1 MRTLNIIL
9 LLSVAIFCSG
19 YRFRCYA
26 FCNDQTAIQND
37 YVEQRDECRDYAQNN
52 LNAEMAKSKTPDSGK
67 ARKEKL
73 VTIFSECMSKYGWDV
88 PSGNE
93 KGDKGKLA
101 DKGEVPIYVS
111 SVSKQQPKETPTAV
125 AVGVNDE
132 TTKETDKI
140 EQRDLNERKVP
151 PENIDKQPEGKGK
164 ESTSTKETNKEKD
177 SNSSSI
183 ATQKTDTVTTSQ
195 DGESQPKS
203 MRTQP
208 ATTIKKSKAEESKQK
223 TIEKT
228 KSTNTTKTESNT
240 QETVKKEQ
248 APPAI
253 IQQQQ
258 PTNVVREN
266 RDMTNANGKVEHMRT
281 QPATTKKPEKTKKTK
296 SDSDSPDQAL
306 SEAIHGKSTAKTEP
320 NQTQGSQKNI
330 SAIKPEA
337 GSHKTDMK
345 SETVQQQNILRQ
357 NALKEKARANY
368 KNNGEKTEYKEQSR
382 QPIAIQ
388 QQQPDS
394 AVRSKQSDSL
404 PNQTE
409 QLENIKQQ
417 PVVTKKSTAD
427 TAPANTKNTNAAEQ
441 ALSESIK
448 KKSASEVEYRNT
460 SKANSS
466 IEKNANKTQPQSTI
480 PQQPREEKQKEL
492 YERKTPSEN
501 IQIQKQ
507 AIQQQNVNEDS
518 SIIKQT
524 SSDVKTITKE
534 TQKETHTTEQTKSV
548 AVEKQSAGS
557 STPPPSANQP
567 INATTNP
574 PISGND
580 GSAIASQPK
589 VTKGKTSKQRA
600 KECEMARSSAS
611 TSNSAA
617 KLAKACAIECTKLL
631 KEQPEIINHAPCPA
645 KDTAVDLLD
654 IQLGNKK

>member
-1 MRTLNIIL
+1 MRLLNIIL

-111 SVSKQQPKETPTAV
+111 SASKLQPKDTEAPAV
-125 AVGVNDE
+125 VSVNDE
-132 TTKETDKI
+132 TAKQTDKI
-140 EQRDLNERKVP
+140 EQRDINERKIP
-151 PENIDKQPEGKGK
+151 PENIEKQSEKQDK
-164 ESTSTKETNKEKD
+164 ESTSTKEVSKEK
-177 SNSSSI
+177 SSSV
-183 ATQKTDTVTTSQ
+183 ATQKSDTTTTSQ
-195 DGESQPKS
+195 DAEQQPKS

-208 ATTIKKSKAEESKQK
+208 ATTIKKSKIEESKQK
-223 TIEKT
+223 TTEKT
-228 KSTNTTKTESNT
+228 KSTTITKTDSNT
-240 QETVKKEQ
+240 QETVKKEP
-248 APPAI
+248 AAPAI

-258 PTNVVREN
+258 PANVVRESSN
-266 RDMTNANGKVEHMRT
+266 TISANGKTENIRS
-281 QPATTKKPEKTKKTK
+281 QPATTKKPEKTKP
-296 SDSDSPDQAL
+296 DSNSPDQAL
-306 SEAIHGKSTAKTEP
+306 SEAIKEKSTDKAESS
-320 NQTQGSQKNI
+320 QTQGGQKNI

-345 SETVQQQNILRQ
+345 SEAVQQQNALKQ
-357 NALKEKARANY
+357 NALREKAKANY
-368 KNNGEKTEYKEQSR
+368 KNNSEKAEYKEQER

-388 QQQPDS
+388 QQQP
-394 AVRSKQSDSL
+394 
-404 PNQTE
+404 T
-409 QLENIKQQ
+409 
-417 PVVTKKSTAD
+417 VTKKSTAD
-427 TAPANTKNTNAAEQ
+427 TAPANTKNTDTAEQ

-448 KKSASEVEYRNT
+448 KKSTTEVEY
-460 SKANSS
+460 KNSS
-466 IEKNANKTQPQSTI
+466 KTNSSTEKNVNKTQSQSTI
-480 PQQPREEKQKEL
+480 PQQPIEEKQKEL
-492 YERKTPSEN
+492 YERKIPSEN

-507 AIQQQNVNEDS
+507 TIQQRNVDDDS
-518 SIIKQT
+518 SVIKQT
-524 SSDVKTITKE
+524 ASDVKTITKE
-534 TQKETHTTEQTKSV
+534 TQKETKTTEQTKSV

-557 STPPPSANQP
+557 SSPHPSVNQP
-567 INATTNP
+567 INTTTNP

-580 GSAIASQPK
+580 GSAIALQPK

-600 KECEMARSSAS
+600 KECEMARSSAG
-611 TSNSAA
+611 TSKSAI
-617 KLAKACAIECTKLL
+617 KLAKSCDIECTKLL